1 MKRKIH
7 TTDFLRFESAKELDL
22 KEEIKRVGEIQS
34 FEKGELLIRE
44 GQYLKVLP
52 IVLKGSIRVFQTHE
66 DREILLYY
74 VLPQETCI
82 MSLAACLF
90 NNESPSNAITEED
103 TDVLFIP
110 SNYINVW
117 QRKFSSWN
125 EFILKAYRNRYDELL
140 DSFNNVVFKKI
151 DERIMSYLN
160 EYSLNHNTNKIPL
173 SHQALAYE
181 LGTTRVV
188 ISRILK
194 NFETK
199 GKVILHR
206 GFVELKK

>member
-1 MKRKIH
+1 MNKNSTNNYSKFKHI
-7 TTDFLRFESAKELDL
+7 KEIEL
-22 KEEIKRVGEIQS
+22 KEEIQKVSQLQT
-34 FEKGELLIRE
+34 FKKGNLLIRE
-44 GQYLKVLP
+44 GQYLKALP
-52 IVLKGSIRVFQTHE
+52 IVLKGSIRVYQTYE

-82 MSLAACLF
+82 MSLTACLF
-90 NNESPSNAITEED
+90 NNESPSYAITEEE
-103 TDVLFIP
+103 TEVLFY
-110 SNYINVW
+110 SFKLYINL
-117 QRKFSSWN
+117 QKKYASWN
-125 EFILKAYRNRYDELL
+125 NFILKAYRNRYDELL

-151 DERIMSYLN
+151 NERVLTYLKD
-160 EYSLNHNTNKIPL
+160 YALAHNTNNVPF

-194 NFETK
+194 NFETH

-206 GFVELKK
+206 GYVELIK

>member
-1 MKRKIH
+1 M
-7 TTDFLRFESAKELDL
+7 TTISESDFYGFTPAKEQALQ
-22 KEEIKRVGEIQS
+22 EEIKRVGTIES
-34 FEKGELLIRE
+34 FKKGELLIRA

-52 IVLKGSIRVFQTHE
+52 IVLKGVIRVFQTHE

-74 VLPQETCI
+74 VQPQETCI

-90 NNESPSNAITEED
+90 NNESPSYAITEAD

-110 SNYINVW
+110 SRYINEW
-117 QRKFSSWN
+117 QRSYNSWN
-125 EFILKAYRNRYDELL
+125 NFILKAYRNRYDELL
-140 DSFNNVVFKKI
+140 GAFNSVVFKHI
-151 DERIMSYLN
+151 DERVINYLN
-160 EYSLNHNTNKIPL
+160 TYALDNNTQHIPL

-194 NFETK
+194 NLESK
-199 GKVILHR
+199 DLLVLHR
-206 GFVELKK
+206 GFIELKK

>member
-1 MKRKIH
+1 MNELL
-7 TTDFLRFESAKELDL
+7 TADFSKFEPAKEHEL
-22 KEEIKRVGEIQS
+22 KEEIRKVGNIQS
-34 FEKGELLIRE
+34 FKKGELLIRE

-66 DREILLYY
+66 EREILLYY

-82 MSLAACLF
+82 MSLTACLF
-90 NNESPSNAITEED
+90 NNESPSFAVTEEE

-110 SNYINVW
+110 SNYIPIW
-117 QRKFSSWN
+117 QRKYTSWN
-125 EFILKAYRNRYDELL
+125 NFILKAYRIRYDELL

-151 DERIMSYLN
+151 DQRIITYLN
-160 EYSLNHNTNKIPL
+160 EYASNHNTNKIPL
-173 SHQALAYE
+173 SHQSFAYE

-194 NFETK
+194 NLETK

-206 GFVELKK
+206 GYVELKK

>member
-1 MKRKIH
+1 MNETL
-7 TTDFLRFESAKELDL
+7 TTDFSRFQSAKELEL
-22 KEEIKRVGEIQS
+22 KEDIKNVGEIQS
-34 FEKGELLIRE
+34 FKKGELLIRE

-66 DREILLYY
+66 EREILLYY

-90 NNESPSNAITEED
+90 NNESPSFAITEED
-103 TDVLFIP
+103 TDILFIP
-110 SNYINVW
+110 SSYIHIW
-117 QRKFSSWN
+117 QRKYTSWN
-125 EFILKAYRNRYDELL
+125 NFILKAYRNRYDELL

-151 DERIMSYLN
+151 DERTLTYLN
-160 EYSLNHNTNKIPL
+160 EYALNHNTNKIPF

-199 GKVILHR
+199 GKLILHR
-206 GFVELKK
+206 GYIELKK

>member
-1 MKRKIH
+1 MNDILSA
-7 TTDFLRFESAKELDL
+7 DFSRFEPAKELEL
-22 KEEIKRVGEIQS
+22 KEEIKKVGDIQS
-34 FEKGELLIRE
+34 FKKGELLIRE

-66 DREILLYY
+66 EREILLYY
-74 VLPQETCI
+74 VSPQETCI

-90 NNESPSNAITEED
+90 NNESPSFAITEED

-110 SNYINVW
+110 SNYIPIW
-117 QRKFSSWN
+117 QRKYTSWN
-125 EFILKAYRNRYDELL
+125 NFILKAYRNRYDELL

-151 DERIMSYLN
+151 DQRVISYLN
-160 EYSLNHNTNKIPL
+160 EYASNHNTNKIPF

-199 GKVILHR
+199 GKVVLHR
-206 GFVELKK
+206 GYVELK

>member
-1 MKRKIH
+1 MDEILNV
-7 TTDFLRFESAKELDL
+7 DFSRFELAKELEL
-22 KEEIKRVGEIQS
+22 KEEIQKVGEIQS
-34 FEKGELLIRE
+34 FKKGELLIRE

-52 IVLKGSIRVFQTHE
+52 IVLKGLIRVFQTHE
-66 DREILLYY
+66 EREILLYY

-90 NNESPSNAITEED
+90 NTESSSFAITEED
-103 TDVLFIP
+103 TDVLFI
-110 SNYINVW
+110 SSKYIPVW
-117 QRKFSSWN
+117 QRKYSSWN
-125 EFILKAYRNRYDELL
+125 NFILKAYRNRYNELL

-151 DERIMSYLN
+151 DERILSYLN
-160 EYSLNHNTNKIPL
+160 EYSTNHNSNKIPL

-199 GKVILHR
+199 GRVILHR
-206 GFVELKK
+206 GFIELKK

>member
-1 MKRKIH
+1 MNDILS
-7 TTDFLRFESAKELDL
+7 TDFSRFEPAKELEL
-22 KEEIKRVGEIQS
+22 KEDIKRVGDIQS
-34 FEKGELLIRE
+34 FKKGELLIRE

-66 DREILLYY
+66 EREILLYY

-90 NNESPSNAITEED
+90 NNESPSFAITEED

-110 SNYINVW
+110 SSYIPIW
-117 QRKFSSWN
+117 QRKYTSWN
-125 EFILKAYRNRYDELL
+125 NFILKAYRNRYDELL

-151 DERIMSYLN
+151 DQRVISYLN
-160 EYSLNHNTNKIPL
+160 EYASNHNTNKVPL

-206 GFVELKK
+206 GYVELKK

>member
-1 MKRKIH
+1 MI
-7 TTDFLRFESAKELDL
+7 DFSRFEPAKELEL
-22 KEEIKRVGEIQS
+22 KEEIKKVGNIQS
-34 FEKGELLIRE
+34 FKKGELLIRE

-52 IVLKGSIRVFQTHE
+52 IVLKGSIRVFQTNE
-66 DREILLYY
+66 EREILLYY

-90 NNESPSNAITEED
+90 NNESPSFAITEED

-110 SNYINVW
+110 SSFIPIW
-117 QRKFSSWN
+117 QKKYTSWN
-125 EFILKAYRNRYDELL
+125 NFILKAYRNRYDELL

-151 DERIMSYLN
+151 DQRVITYLN
-160 EYSLNHNTNKIPL
+160 EYASNHNTNKVPL

-194 NFETK
+194 NFETN

-206 GFVELKK
+206 GYVELKK

>member
-1 MKRKIH
+1 M
-7 TTDFLRFESAKELDL
+7 TTTKDFSSFNKVVELDL
-22 KEEIKRVGEIQS
+22 KEEIKQSGSIQS
-34 FEKGELLIRE
+34 FKKGETLIRE
-44 GQYLKVLP
+44 GQFLKTLP
-52 IVLKGSIRVFQTHE
+52 IVLSGSIRVFQTNE

-90 NNESPSNAITEED
+90 NNESTSSAVTEED
-103 TDVLFIP
+103 TEILFVP
-110 SNYINVW
+110 SSFVQIW
-117 QRKFSSWN
+117 QKKYASWN
-125 EFILKAYRNRYDELL
+125 EYIMKAYRNRYDELL

-151 DERIMSYLN
+151 DQRVLTYLN
-160 EYSLNHNTNKIPL
+160 EYATTHNTQNIPL

-194 NFETK
+194 NHETQ
-199 GKVILHR
+199 GKIILHR
-206 GFVELKK
+206 GYIELRK

>member
-1 MKRKIH
+1 MNDIS
-7 TTDFLRFESAKELDL
+7 TTDFSKFEPAKELQL
-22 KEEIKRVGEIQS
+22 KEEIKNVGEIQS
-34 FEKGELLIRE
+34 FKKGELLIRE

-66 DREILLYY
+66 EREILLYY
-74 VLPQETCI
+74 VSPQETCI

-90 NNESPSNAITEED
+90 NNESPSYAITEED

-110 SNYINVW
+110 SSYISIW
-117 QRKFSSWN
+117 QKTYSSWN
-125 EFILKAYRNRYDELL
+125 NFILKAYRNRYDELL
-140 DSFNNVVFKKI
+140 DAFNNVVFKKI
-151 DERIMSYLN
+151 DQRVLSYLN
-160 EYSLNHNTNKIPL
+160 EYAENHDTNKIPL

-206 GFVELKK
+206 GYIQLKK

>member
-1 MKRKIH
+1 MGETSIASL
-7 TTDFLRFESAKELDL
+7 FEFESAKEPLL
-22 KEEIKRVGEIQS
+22 KEEILKVGNVKS
-34 FEKGELLIRE
+34 FKKGELLIRE

-74 VLPQETCI
+74 VQPQETCI

-90 NNESPSNAITEED
+90 NNESPSYAITEEE

-110 SNYINVW
+110 SSYIPIW
-117 QRKFSSWN
+117 QRKYMSWN
-125 EFILKAYRNRYDELL
+125 KFVLKSYRNRYDELL
-140 DSFNNVVFKKI
+140 DSFNDVVFKKI
-151 DERIMSYLN
+151 DERVISYFH
-160 EYSLNHNTNKIPL
+160 EYASNHNTNKIPL
-173 SHQALAYE
+173 SHQALAHE

-194 NFETK
+194 NFETQ
-199 GKVILHR
+199 GKVVLHR

>member
-1 MKRKIH
+1 MGETSI
-7 TTDFLRFESAKELDL
+7 TSFFEFESAKEPLL
-22 KEEIKRVGEIQS
+22 KEEILKVGNVKS
-34 FEKGELLIRE
+34 FKKGELLIRE

-74 VLPQETCI
+74 VQPQETCI

-90 NNESPSNAITEED
+90 NNESPSYAITEEE

-110 SNYINVW
+110 SSYIPIW
-117 QRKFSSWN
+117 QRKYMSWN
-125 EFILKAYRNRYDELL
+125 KFVLKSYRNRYDELL
-140 DSFNNVVFKKI
+140 DSFNDVVFKKI
-151 DERIMSYLN
+151 DERVISYFH
-160 EYSLNHNTNKIPL
+160 EYASNHNTNKIPL
-173 SHQALAYE
+173 SHQALAHE

-194 NFETK
+194 NFETQ
-199 GKVILHR
+199 GKVVLHR

>member
-1 MKRKIH
+1 MNEILS
-7 TTDFLRFESAKELDL
+7 TDFSRFEAAKELEL
-22 KEEIKRVGEIQS
+22 KEEIQKVGEIQS
-34 FEKGELLIRE
+34 FKKGELLIRE

-52 IVLKGSIRVFQTHE
+52 IVLKGSIRVFQTYE

-90 NNESPSNAITEED
+90 NNESPSFAITEED

-110 SNYINVW
+110 SDYIPIW
-117 QRKFSSWN
+117 QKKYTSWN
-125 EFILKAYRNRYDELL
+125 KFILKAYRNRYDELL

-151 DERIMSYLN
+151 DERVITYLN
-160 EYSLNHNTNKIPL
+160 EYASSHNTNEVPL

-199 GKVILHR
+199 GKVVLHR
-206 GFVELKK
+206 GFVELIK